1 MQYTM
6 WDIMNEKDKPSRTE
20 KLQRLFELAAGQA
33 GHFTAAQARELG
45 YSARSLVHH
54 VSAGHIERVS
64 RGFYRLVGVPVGPHE
79 DIVAA
84 WLRLASRSA
93 VVSHD
98 TALALYELA
107 PSRSR
112 EIHLTLPRERRL
124 RTAQT
129 NSTVALHT
137 TTVPLRRDEVTNRFG
152 VQLTS
157 PARTL
162 ADVADIGADPSVII
176 EATGRA
182 VATGLVSPKE
192 LRRALKRRS
201 SRVRQIVERALEAVR
216 LRA

>member
-1 MQYTM
+1 MVYIS
-6 WDIMNEKDKPSRTE
+6 WDMATRTE

-54 VSAGHIERVS
+54 VSAGHVERVS

-84 WLRLASRSA
+84 WLRLAPRGA
-93 VVSHD
+93 VVSHE
-98 TALALYELA
+98 TALALYDLA

-112 EIHLTLPRERRL
+112 EIHLTLPRESRPRNQ
-124 RTAQT
+124 RDT
-129 NSTVALHT
+129 SPVALHT
-137 TTVPLRRDEVTNRFG
+137 TTVPLQRHEVTSRFG
-152 VQLTS
+152 VRLTS

-162 ADVADIGADPSVII
+162 ADVADIGGDPSVVV
-176 EATGRA
+176 EATARA

-192 LRRALKRRS
+192 FRSALRRRS
-201 SRVRQIVERALEAVR
+201 ARVRQIGERALEAAR
-216 LRA
+216 RRE